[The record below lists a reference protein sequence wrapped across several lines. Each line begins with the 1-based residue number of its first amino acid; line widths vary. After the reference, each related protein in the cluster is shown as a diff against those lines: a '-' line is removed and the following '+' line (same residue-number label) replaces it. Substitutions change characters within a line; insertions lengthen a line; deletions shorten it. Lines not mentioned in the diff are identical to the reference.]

1 MSLLKIIYSLV
12 KTNLPFY
19 SIYIIVSNSQILIKL
34 ANFIMKEEEG
44 NIFTVFDDLI
54 NRNEKELLL
63 NQKSKVIWMTGLSGS
78 GKTTIAKALEKK
90 LHLNNIISQLH
101 DGDNIRVGIS
111 NNLSF
116 SSEDRLEN
124 IRRISEISKLFLNCG
139 IVTLNCFISPT
150 NEIRQ
155 IAKDIIGEND
165 FIEIYINA
173 SLKICED
180 RDVKGLYKKARNG
193 EIKNFT
199 GISATYEE
207 PKQPNL
213 VINTTLLSIEES
225 VKKIYDYILPLIK
238 NK

>member
-1 MSLLKIIYSLV
+1 
-12 KTNLPFY
+12 
-19 SIYIIVSNSQILIKL
+19 
-34 ANFIMKEEEG
+34 MKAEKG

-54 NRNEKELLL
+54 NRQEKELLL

-90 LHLNNIISQLH
+90 LHLNNIISQLL

-155 IAKDIIGEND
+155 IAKNIIGEND

-173 SLKICED
+173 SVKICEE
-180 RDVKGLYKKARNG
+180 RDVKGLYRKARKG

-199 GISATYEE
+199 GISATFEE

-213 VINTTLLSIEES
+213 VIDTTLLSIEES

-238 NK
+238 E

>member
-1 MSLLKIIYSLV
+1 
-12 KTNLPFY
+12 
-19 SIYIIVSNSQILIKL
+19 
-34 ANFIMKEEEG
+34 MKEEEG

-54 NRNEKELLL
+54 DRNEKELLL

-155 IAKDIIGEND
+155 IAKNIIGEND

-173 SLKICED
+173 SVKICEE

>member
-1 MSLLKIIYSLV
+1 
-12 KTNLPFY
+12 
-19 SIYIIVSNSQILIKL
+19 
-34 ANFIMKEEEG
+34 MKAEKG

-54 NRNEKELLL
+54 NRQEKELLL

-90 LHLNNIISQLH
+90 LHLNNIISQLL

-155 IAKDIIGEND
+155 IAKNIIGEND

-173 SLKICED
+173 SVKICEE
-180 RDVKGLYKKARNG
+180 RDVKGLYKLAREG
-193 EIKNFT
+193 KLKEFT
-199 GISATYEE
+199 GISDPYENPSNAE
-207 PKQPNL
+207 L
-213 VINTTLLSIEES
+213 VIDSSGIAPEKL
-225 VKKIYDYILPLIK
+225 VDKIYSYIKERGFISK
-238 NK
+238 

>member
-1 MSLLKIIYSLV
+1 
-12 KTNLPFY
+12 
-19 SIYIIVSNSQILIKL
+19 
-34 ANFIMKEEEG
+34 MKEEEG

-199 GISATYEE
+199 GVSATFEE

-213 VINTTLLSIEES
+213 VIDTTLLSIEES